1 MNSFLVL
8 IVEDDDNLREAI
20 KETLSLENIVS
31 VTARNGKEALVLLN
45 SRSVDLILSDIQMP
59 ELDGI
64 GLLKAVSQKFFRLP
78 IVLMTAYGDIQNAVE
93 AMRLGA
99 ADYLVKPFE
108 IKALLDLIN
117 QFSVYATSTDP
128 MVASPN
134 SIDLLNRAKH
144 VAKNDAT
151 VMITGESG
159 TGKEVLA
166 RYIHQYSSRA
176 QKDFVAINCAA
187 IPENMLEAVLF
198 GYEKG
203 AFTGAYQTT
212 PGKFELAN
220 GGTILLDEF
229 DTAGKIIAS
238 IARKRNRSF
247 GSEKNNPNRCKSDC
261 DI

>member
-108 IKALLDLIN
+108 IKALLDYRTP
-117 QFSVYATSTDP
+117 FS
-128 MVASPN
+128 N
-134 SIDLLNRAKH
+134 NR
-144 VAKNDAT
+144 NCLT
-151 VMITGESG
+151 NFN
-159 TGKEVLA
+159 
-166 RYIHQYSSRA
+166 YI
-176 QKDFVAINCAA
+176 
-187 IPENMLEAVLF
+187 
-198 GYEKG
+198 
-203 AFTGAYQTT
+203 
-212 PGKFELAN
+212 
-220 GGTILLDEF
+220 
-229 DTAGKIIAS
+229 
-238 IARKRNRSF
+238 
-247 GSEKNNPNRCKSDC
+247 
-261 DI
+261 